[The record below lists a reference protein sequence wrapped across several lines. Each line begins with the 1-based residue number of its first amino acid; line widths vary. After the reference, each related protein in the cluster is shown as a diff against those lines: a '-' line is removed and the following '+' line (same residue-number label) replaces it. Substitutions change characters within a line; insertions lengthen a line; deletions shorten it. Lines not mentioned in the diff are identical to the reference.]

1 MLEEMLEER
10 ESLSLSAYDDW
21 READMIISGI
31 QLPLS
36 SEDELP
42 QLLLLLATA
51 SPSANAAIMAVIF
64 TVDKDIAEDYGNK
77 SATITSCSDY
87 GMLQPLL

>member
-1 MLEEMLEER
+1 
-10 ESLSLSAYDDW
+10 
-21 READMIISGI
+21 MIISGI

-42 QLLLLLATA
+42 QLLLLL
-51 SPSANAAIMAVIF
+51 PSAKAAIMAVIF

-77 SATITSCSDY
+77 GAIDYFVLDY
-87 GMLQPLL
+87 GILRSVSTSFPIKFERPAFKFMIFCGAICSV